1 MASGATSRL
10 WEIGD
15 IVNVLEAWE
24 TGVVKWEYYFYSV
37 GMERDE
43 RNIKEALDELG
54 EDGWELVTVY
64 QSGLRVFVLKRP
76 VGSSQSK

>member
-1 MASGATSRL
+1 M
-10 WEIGD
+10 
-15 IVNVLEAWE
+15 
-24 TGVVKWEYYFYSV
+24 KWEYYFYSI
-37 GMERDE
+37 GSERDE

-64 QSGLRVFVLKRP
+64 QSELRVFVLKRP

>member
-1 MASGATSRL
+1 
-10 WEIGD
+10 
-15 IVNVLEAWE
+15 
-24 TGVVKWEYYFYSV
+24 VKWEYYFYSV